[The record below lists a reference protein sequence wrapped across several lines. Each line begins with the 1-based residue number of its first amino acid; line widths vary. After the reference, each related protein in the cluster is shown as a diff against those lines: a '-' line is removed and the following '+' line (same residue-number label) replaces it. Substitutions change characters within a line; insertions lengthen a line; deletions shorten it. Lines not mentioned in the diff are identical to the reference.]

1 MNIQYIRLDDTVCEI
16 LNRLALEQRRT
27 VSEVV
32 NEILRGHL
40 HKVNASERAEEATSG
55 QKAANR
61 SEVVVQSL

>member
-16 LNRLALEQRRT
+16 LNRMALEQRRT

-40 HKVNASERAEEATSG
+40 RNANAEEAASG
-55 QKAANR
+55 QKAG
-61 SEVVVQSL
+61 